1 MRLKKPLLIISFVL
15 IAEGLSYLLCV
26 PFAIHFHE
34 SLKPFVL
41 PASIILVIGSSIF
54 LASDKSFK
62 IISDKT
68 GNRQLIITIFLS
80 WLVFILAGTLPFLT
94 SKTNSSFIDALF
106 ESTSGYT
113 TTGSSVL
120 NNIGQLPES
129 IIFWRSLT
137 QWVGGL
143 ATIVTITT
151 FFPILDI
158 GGYRLFSFG
167 KLPVFNTRLFILRIS
182 LIYVFLTVI
191 QTTILYLE
199 DIGLF
204 NSLCYSFG
212 TVSTGCFSPGDT
224 NISSF
229 SPFVPSTLAFFMF
242 LSGVS
247 YLFYYRLIYKKLR
260 FKKVEEE
267 LKVYIILIVIG
278 VLLVIWGMHGAHP
291 ENGFLDTTRKA
302 LFQVISVVSSS
313 GYLIADYSVFPDII
327 LTILFFY
334 LFIGACSNTSAG
346 GIKISRLIIL
356 FRNIWLQFKNP
367 NSPENTSGIKYNGCR
382 IDTKTNLSVLSFI
395 SLFGTTF
402 VFGAIA
408 MSFFGYGLKESA
420 FLSISALSTLG
431 HNLDLSQLPDAGKII
446 LTLLMILGKLEIYP
460 LLIMFI
466 PQFYRK
472 DQLINNE
479 SHAEK

>member
-1 MRLKKPLLIISFVL
+1 M
-15 IAEGLSYLLCV
+15 
-26 PFAIHFHE
+26 
-34 SLKPFVL
+34 L
-41 PASIILVIGSSIF
+41 PALIILVTGFSIF
-54 LASDKSFK
+54 IASDKSFK
-62 IISDKT
+62 IISYKT
-68 GNRQLIITIFLS
+68 GNRQIIAILFLS
-80 WLVFILAGTLPFLT
+80 WLVFILAGTLPFLI
-94 SKTNSSFIDALF
+94 SKTNLSFVDALF

-137 QWVGGL
+137 QWTGGL

-158 GGYRLFSFG
+158 GGYQLFSLG
-167 KLPVFNTRLFILRIS
+167 KRPVFNTRLFILRIS
-182 LIYVFLTVI
+182 LIYVFMTVI
-191 QTTILYLE
+191 QTTILYME
-199 DIGLF
+199 GMGLF

-212 TVSTGCFSPGDT
+212 TVSTGCFSPGDM

-229 SPFVPSTLAFFMF
+229 SPLVPSTLAFFMF

-247 YLFYYRLIYKKLR
+247 YLFYYRLVYKKLK
-260 FKKVEEE
+260 FKKIDEE
-267 LKVYIILIVIG
+267 LKVYIILILIG
-278 VLLVIWGMHGAHP
+278 VLLVIWGMHGTHP
-291 ENGFLDTTRKA
+291 EDGLLETTRKA
-302 LFQVISVVSSS
+302 LYQVISVVSSS
-313 GYLIADYSVFPDII
+313 GYLIADYSIFPDII
-327 LTILFFY
+327 LTVLFFY
-334 LFIGACSNTSAG
+334 LFIGACSNTSTG
-346 GIKISRLIIL
+346 GIKISRVIVL

-367 NSPENTSGIKYNGCR
+367 NSPENTSEIKYNGHV
-382 IDTKTNLSVLSFI
+382 IDTKTNLSVLGFI

-446 LTLLMILGKLEIYP
+446 LELLMILGKLEIYP

-466 PQFYRK
+466 PQFYKK

>member
-1 MRLKKPLLIISFVL
+1 MRLKRPLLIIPFIL
-15 IAEGLSYLLCV
+15 MTEGLSYLLCV

-34 SLKPFVL
+34 SLRPFVL
-41 PASIILVIGSSIF
+41 PASIILVIGFSIF
-54 LASDKSFK
+54 IVSNKSFK
-62 IISDKT
+62 IVSDKT
-68 GNRQLIITIFLS
+68 DNRQIIITIFLS
-80 WLVFILAGTLPFLT
+80 WLVFILAGTLPFLI
-94 SKTNSSFIDALF
+94 SKTNPSFVDALF

-120 NNIGQLPES
+120 NNIGQLSKS
-129 IIFWRSLT
+129 IVFWRSLT

-151 FFPILDI
+151 FFPVLDI

-167 KLPVFNTRLFILRIS
+167 KQPVFNTRLFILRIS

-199 DIGLF
+199 GIGLF

-212 TVSTGCFSPGDT
+212 TVSTGRFSPGDT
-224 NISSF
+224 NISSR

-247 YLFYYRLIYKKLR
+247 YLFYYRLVYKKLK
-260 FKKVEEE
+260 FKKIDEE

-278 VLLVIWGMHGAHP
+278 ILVVIWGMHGVHP
-291 ENGFLDTTRKA
+291 ESGLLDTTRKA
-302 LFQVISVVSSS
+302 LVQIISVVSSS
-313 GYLIADYSVFPDII
+313 GYLISDYSIFPDIV
-327 LTILFFY
+327 LTVLFFY
-334 LFIGACSNTSAG
+334 LFIGACSNTSTG
-346 GIKISRLIIL
+346 GIKISRLIVL
-356 FRNIWLQFKNP
+356 FRNIWLQFKSP
-367 NSPENTSGIKYNGCR
+367 NSPGNISGIKYNAHI

-395 SLFGTTF
+395 SLFGATF
-402 VFGAIA
+402 VIGAIA

-446 LTLLMILGKLEIYP
+446 LALLMVLGKLEIYP
-460 LLIMFI
+460 VLIMFI
-466 PQFYRK
+466 PQFYKR
-472 DQLINNE
+472 DQ
-479 SHAEK
+479 SVH